1 MAQPLYRQYPRQA
14 RRLATLDPRRPQQGN
29 LRRAVSTAYYGLF
42 HFLVEQSSHF
52 LVGGVRERK
61 TFRQVLARAYAHG
74 EMAAVARAFGGGTFP
89 TAIVRTIGTL
99 TVPVELRRLAALFV
113 QAQNQRH
120 LADYD
125 LSATFVRDD
134 ALTLIDDIE
143 LRIGAWDAIRT
154 EPAAEFFLICLLVW
168 DKVRNR

>member
-1 MAQPLYRQYPRQA
+1 MAQPLYRQYLRQA
-14 RRLATLDPRRPQQGN
+14 RGLATLDPRRPQQGN

-74 EMAAVARAFGGGTFP
+74 EMAAVARAFSGGTMP
-89 TAIVRTIGTL
+89 SAVARTVETL
-99 TVPVELRRLAALFV
+99 TIPVGLRRLADLFV

-120 LADYD
+120 LAHF
-125 LSATFVRDD
+125 SP
-134 ALTLIDDIE
+134 
-143 LRIGAWDAIRT
+143 G
-154 EPAAEFFLICLLVW
+154 
-168 DKVRNR
+168 